1 MSLTTD
7 FKGDDP
13 NLSILSVEQEAR
25 QVLLEDAYVTLI
37 DIIESVGWRTNCD
50 VHTIAPMIELR
61 NRLQKVVR
69 PLSVPAL
76 TVLAEA
82 RQRAYEYLDA
92 LPKPGP
98 LEP

>member
-7 FKGDDP
+7 FQGDDP
-13 NLSILSVEQEAR
+13 KLSILSVEQEAR
-25 QVLLEDAYVTLI
+25 QVLLEDAYLVLVGV
-37 DIIESVGWRTNCD
+37 IESIGWRTHGNID
-50 VHTIAPMIELR
+50 AVAPLITVRDMLR
-61 NRLQKVVR
+61 KVVR
-69 PLSVPAL
+69 PMTPAAL
-76 TVLAEA
+76 AVRAEA